1 MIVLRYTILTFFLIV
16 LNQAKTFAQEGLL
29 LYYMKNT
36 PHVYQLNPASQPN
49 YNVFVGL
56 PVLSTTAINLRSSSI
71 TFSDFLIYN
80 KELDA
85 PVLPLYS
92 SETKQNFLNKFSKV
106 NDFSAN
112 FKSNLFSAGGK
123 IDKFYLIF
131 DASLV
136 SNSRITYPGDFV
148 EFLLNGNSGGAEIS
162 LDKFN
167 FSSTTYLETGLVF
180 SMQINDQFTIGVHP
194 KYLNGLFTFYNR
206 KNESNLFI
214 SAENA
219 QLTIKNQYRIGL
231 PRMKGLENYLT
242 DSLLISDHP
251 SDKITQT
258 GLNSLP
264 SIGPNW
270 GLGLDLGVH
279 YKPFPKLTTSLSI
292 TNLGFINWRG
302 LNFNAQIDGSYN
314 FEGLE
319 LNSKY
324 MFGDDY
330 GDNYLMS
337 VLDSV
342 NYSANNSYF
351 VQALYPQ
358 FYLGGLFTV
367 TPELEIGLVSATR
380 LYRETVKEDLHFSL
394 NFRANPNYSFSIGY
408 NLNQKGKG
416 NFSFGFG
423 YKLLILNGYF
433 ITEGIPLQYDRV
445 TIKSLN
451 FRGIH
456 PRILLPVNLYAMN
469 FRFGLNLAFGNI
481 DKPKKN
487 KLDKM

>member
-1 MIVLRYTILTFFLIV
+1 MIRLRHAILFFLLII
-16 LNQAKTFAQEGLL
+16 LYQAKTFAQEGLL
-29 LYYMKNT
+29 LYYMKNV

-56 PVLSTTAINLRSSSI
+56 PVLSATAINLRSSSI

-80 KELDA
+80 KDLDA

-92 SETKQNFLNKFSKV
+92 LETKQDFLNNFSKV

-112 FKSNLFSAGGK
+112 LKSNLFSAGGK

-131 DASLV
+131 DASVV
-136 SNSRITYPGDFV
+136 SNSRTTYPRDFV
-148 EFLLNGNSGGAEIS
+148 EFLLNGNSGGAEVS

-180 SMQINDQFTIGVHP
+180 SMQINDQFRIGVHP

-231 PRMKGLENYLT
+231 PRIEGLENHLT

-251 SDKITQT
+251 FNEITQT
-258 GLNSLP
+258 GINSLP

-302 LNFNAQIDGSYN
+302 LNFDAQIDGSYN
-314 FEGLE
+314 FEGIE

-324 MFGDDY
+324 MLGDDY
-330 GDNYLMS
+330 GNNYLMS

-342 NYSANNSYF
+342 NYSANNNYF

-367 TPELEIGLVSATR
+367 TPELEIGLVSATK
-380 LYRETVKEDLHFSL
+380 LYRETVKEDLHLSL
-394 NFRANPNYSFSIGY
+394 NFRANPGYSFSIGY
-408 NLNQKGKG
+408 NLIQKGRG
-416 NFSFGFG
+416 NLSFGLG
-423 YKLLILNGYF
+423 YKLLILNSYF
-433 ITEGIPLQYDRV
+433 VVQGIPLQYDRV

-451 FRGIH
+451 IKGFT
-456 PRILLPVNLYAMN
+456 PKILLPVDLYGMN
-469 FRFGLNLAFGNI
+469 FRFGLNLAFGNTE
-481 DKPKKN
+481 KQKKN
-487 KLDKM
+487 DINR